1 MWLCYKYEMTM
12 TKLEK
17 LYRSITDLKD
27 LELSISEDM
36 QTKLNQLEEKLIK
49 DEVLPAISDEIGPI
63 IEHIQRDLV
72 LVIDYHP
79 NEPLSV
85 SISRKRNI
93 LDVIDDAKRIEPD
106 AKVEHKD
113 GGKHK
118 EPSKKSPKTGLVVY
132 LSDGTF
138 IQEKFAADTF
148 VEAIKK
154 AGLMQ
159 VRNLNLKLARVP
171 LVSNTLDSKYHSAQK
186 TVGNGLY
193 IITHS
198 GNIQKKNI
206 LDKISDM
213 LDLGW
218 RVEIIE

>member
-1 MWLCYKYEMTM
+1 M

-17 LYRSITDLKD
+17 LYRSIADLKD

-36 QTKLNQLEEKLIK
+36 QVKLNQLEEKLIK
-49 DEVLPAISDEIGPI
+49 DEVLPAISDEIEPI
-63 IEHIQRDLV
+63 ITHIQRDLV

-93 LDVIDDAKRIEPD
+93 LEMIDDAKRIVPD
-106 AKVEHKD
+106 GQVEHKE
-113 GGKHK
+113 GGKHIVT
-118 EPSKKSPKTGLVVY
+118 SKKSPKTGLVVY
-132 LSDGTF
+132 LPDGSF
-138 IQEKFAADTF
+138 IQEKYAADTF

-154 AGLMQ
+154 AGVVS

-171 LVSNTLDSKYHSAQK
+171 LVSNTLDKKYHSAQK
-186 TVGNGLY
+186 NVGNGFY
-193 IITHS
+193 VITHS

-206 LDKISDM
+206 LDKISAM

-218 RVEIIE
+218 KVEIIE